1 MSELRAMLDITSRN
15 IGTDAVQTVNARDL
29 HTFLEVGKDFST
41 WIKGR
46 IEQYG
51 FTDGLDYVS
60 FDAATPQNGGAEAF
74 PQNGGKPQGGRP
86 AKEYAIS
93 IDMAK
98 ELAMVERNDKG
109 KQARQY
115 FIECERRAKAAPA
128 ALIPQSLPE
137 ALRLAADLAEQKAQ
151 AEAALAI
158 AAPKAD
164 ALDRIARGTEGAVCI
179 RIAAKLAQV
188 PEKQF
193 FAFLNQEGWIYRH
206 HHSKTW
212 MGYSDKESAGLLE
225 LKKTP
230 VQRDDGSEK
239 IVEQVMITPK
249 GQAKAAELIA
259 RKAPWLH
266 KTRRQEQ
273 EAA

>member
-1 MSELRAMLDITSRN
+1 MSELRAMLDITSRH
-15 IGTDAVQTVNARDL
+15 IGTDSVQTVNARDL

-60 FDAATPQNGGAEAF
+60 FDVATPQNGGAEAF

-158 AAPKAD
+158 AAPKAE
-164 ALDRIARGTEGAVCI
+164 ALDLI
-179 RIAAKLAQV
+179 
-188 PEKQF
+188 
-193 FAFLNQEGWIYRH
+193 
-206 HHSKTW
+206 
-212 MGYSDKESAGLLE
+212 SAGEQSITITEASKLLSI
-225 LKKTP
+225 K
-230 VQRDDGSEK
+230 RDTLTKWLHVHGWVYRLNGAWVAYEK
-239 IVEQVMITPK
+239 HRSNGDLEYKEGPYTHPETGERCFKPYCHITPK
-249 GQAKAAELIA
+249 GLTKLAKVFAM
-259 RKAPWLH
+259 K
-266 KTRRQEQ
+266 